1 MAVIYLFDSKKNLRR
16 MVRKGVK
23 EIIHN
28 EGEYTATAQILS
40 KDKPAYGDH
49 FGFMCADGRF
59 RMFLVNVMEITDET
73 KTCTITGT
81 DAAIAELEGSVLETL
96 PMNETTAIE
105 AATGALRGTG
115 WQIGAT
121 TGDGT
126 VRAPDAYFTTV
137 WAVLKTI
144 SAAAKVRVEPYFE
157 FATGKIVGRKVDIL
171 DRTPVF
177 RGMIYTRRRGA
188 KNIHIIKEGIPYGR
202 VYPVGKIIGSG
213 DPPERL
219 TIAEAVWSTAGGKP
233 VNKPQGQLYIDYPG
247 AISAAA
253 YVFTDNREE
262 DPNEL
267 AQKAYED
274 LEKKQQPKAT
284 GTATVG
290 QMQRM
295 PGYAPRAI
303 ERGELVVVRTEEGDS
318 VEATATNVERY
329 YVHGELTKISIG
341 EQEDATFEEYIAR
354 LTDSA
359 EANAAAAGGAGAG
372 ARENKQLILNAT
384 ELIQLNSQRIELNA
398 QQILLRATITDL
410 QDLEGD
416 ISVLFSEVYID
427 MDALEAK
434 IELKAS
440 QTVVNNLTN
449 QVTEMSATLTIQ
461 AEMIE
466 SRVEKNGVISAI
478 NQTAEEIRISANRI
492 NLDGYVTASQLQ
504 ATNAQITNLMS
515 GLTAATVLE
524 TNLLNAQ
531 QANVTYLSANALN
544 LADISMQIRTVSMG
558 DVLSHRFLVESATGD
573 ISLQHSHAVT
583 VNETTGQVQ
592 LGEVSATGGNFN
604 IADTQFFKDAVAA
617 AGGDFT
623 LTAAGWISNGENI
636 VTAKNSK
643 TTKTLAVKLP
653 DFQVSGGDTWASNK
667 TTVYFSTQSVSV
679 PLKSVTVDASSIYT
693 NGKNAV
699 TLSAAGW
706 VNGENVVKAS
716 NGKTT
721 TVKLPAFT
729 VSGGT
734 VWSNKKTTVNFSTAS
749 VSTPLKSLTVDA
761 SSVYTDGYNA
771 GYNDAWAEAMD
782 SVEVVGSIRSIRN
795 TAANTFFAEG
805 SARAYLG
812 NVEVA
817 SDTFTKTQT
826 INVGQ

>member
-1 MAVIYLFDSKKNLRR
+1 MAVIYLFDSEKNLRR
-16 MVRKGVK
+16 MVRKGVQ

-49 FGFMCADGRF
+49 FGFVCADGRF
-59 RMFLVNVMEITDET
+59 RMFLVSVMEITDET

-121 TGDGT
+121 TGDGA

-137 WAVLKTI
+137 WAALKTI

-157 FATGKIVGRKVDIL
+157 FEAGKIVGRKVDIL

-219 TIAEAVWSTAGGKP
+219 TIAEAVWTTEGGKP
-233 VNKPQGQLYIDYPG
+233 VNKPQGQLFIDYPG
-247 AISAAA
+247 AISTAA

-262 DPNEL
+262 DPDEL
-267 AQKAYED
+267 ARKAYED
-274 LEKKQQPKAT
+274 LEKKQKPKAT

-295 PGYAPRAI
+295 PGYEPRAI

-329 YVHGELTKISIG
+329 YVHTELTKLVIG
-341 EQEDATFEEYIAR
+341 EQEEATFEEYIAR
-354 LTDSA
+354 LANSA

-372 ARENKQLILNAT
+372 VRQNKQLILNAE
-384 ELIQLNSQRIELNA
+384 ELIQLNAKRIELNA
-398 QQILLRATITDL
+398 EEILLRATKTEVVE
-410 QDLEGD
+410 LEEETA
-416 ISVLFSEVYID
+416 VLFSEVYID
-427 MDALEAK
+427 LDAAK
-434 IELKAS
+434 AQIELKAS
-440 QTVVNNLTN
+440 QQVVDNLGNTVDD
-449 QVTEMSATLTIQ
+449 MSATLTIQ
-461 AEMIE
+461 AQQI
-466 SRVEKNGVISAI
+466 SSKVERNGIISAI
-478 NQTAEEIRISANRI
+478 NQTAEEIKISASRI
-492 NLDGYVTASQLQ
+492 NLEGYVTASQLQ
-504 ATNAQITNLMS
+504 SVEAQITNLTT

-524 TNLLNAQ
+524 TNLLNAN
-531 QANVTYLSANALN
+531 QANISYLSASALN

-617 AGGDFT
+617 AGGGDIT

-636 VTAKNSK
+636 VTAKTSK
-643 TTKTLAVKLP
+643 ASKTLAVKLP
-653 DFQVSGGDTWASNK
+653 T
-667 TTVYFSTQSVSV
+667 FS
-679 PLKSVTVDASSIYT
+679 
-693 NGKNAV
+693 
-699 TLSAAGW
+699 
-706 VNGENVVKAS
+706 
-716 NGKTT
+716 
-721 TVKLPAFT
+721 

-734 VWSNKKTTVNFSTAS
+734 AWTSDNKTTVNFSTAS
-749 VSTPLKSLTVDA
+749 VSVPLKSLTVDA
-761 SSVYTDGYNA
+761 GSVYQKGYDAGYARGLDLGYDDGYEDGVGVGYDNGYAA
-771 GYNDAWAEAMD
+771 GYQAAQNDCTVHYSD
-782 SVEVVGSIRSIRN
+782 YTIRN
-795 TAANTFFAEG
+795 TAANTFFSSVKI
-805 SARAYLG
+805 SARIG
-812 NVEVA
+812 GTTVA
-817 SDTFTKTQT
+817 SATASKTQT

>member
-1 MAVIYLFDSKKNLRR
+1 MAVIYLFDSEKNMRR
-16 MVRKGVK
+16 MVRKGVQ

-96 PMNETTAIE
+96 PMNDTTAIE

-115 WQIGAT
+115 WQIGTT
-121 TGDGT
+121 TGDGE

-137 WAVLKTI
+137 WAALKTI
-144 SAAAKVRVEPYFE
+144 SAAAKVRIEPYFE
-157 FATGKIVGRKVDIL
+157 FAGGRIVGRKVDIL

-219 TIAEAVWSTAGGKP
+219 TIAEAVWTTAGGKP
-233 VNKPQGQLYIDYPG
+233 VNKPKGQLFIDYPG

-262 DPNEL
+262 DPDEL
-267 AQKAYED
+267 ARKAYED
-274 LEKKQQPKAT
+274 LEKKQKPKAT
-284 GTATVG
+284 GTANVG

-295 PGYAPRAI
+295 PGYEPRAI

-329 YVHGELTKISIG
+329 YVHTELTKLVIG

-354 LTDSA
+354 LADSA

-372 ARENKQLILNAT
+372 VRQNKQLILNAE
-384 ELIQLNSQRIELNA
+384 ELIQLNAKRIELNA
-398 QQILLRATITDL
+398 EEILLRATKTEVVE
-410 QDLEGD
+410 LEEE

-427 MDALEAK
+427 LDAAK
-434 IELKAS
+434 AQIELKAS
-440 QTVVNNLTN
+440 QQVVDNLGNTVDDMN
-449 QVTEMSATLTIQ
+449 ATLTIQ
-461 AEMIE
+461 AQQI
-466 SRVEKNGVISAI
+466 SSKVERNGVISAI
-478 NQTAEEIRISANRI
+478 NQTAEEVKIAAARI
-492 NLDGYVTASQLQ
+492 NLEGYVKASELE
-504 ATNAQITNLMS
+504 ATNAMISNLMS
-515 GLTAATVLE
+515 GLVAATVLD
-524 TNLLNAQ
+524 TNLLKAQ
-531 QANVTYLSANALN
+531 QVNSTYVSCNALN
-544 LADISMQIRTVSMG
+544 IADISTQFRTVSMG
-558 DVLSHRFLVESATGD
+558 SVMSHRFVVESASAD
-573 ISLQHSHAVT
+573 ISLQHSHAVS

-604 IADTQFFKDAVAA
+604 IADTKFFKDAVAA
-617 AGGDFT
+617 AQGGGDIT

-636 VTAKNSK
+636 VTASTKSQ
-643 TTKTLAVKLP
+643 TKTLAVKLP
-653 DFQVSGGDTWASNK
+653 EFKVSGGTTWNSQNK
-667 TTVYFSTQSVSV
+667 TTVYFSTDSVTGS
-679 PLKSVTVDASSIYT
+679 LKSKEVDASSIYT
-693 NGKNAV
+693 NGYDAGYAKGLDLGYDDGYEEGVEVGYDNGYSQGFQAAMKDCTVHYSDYTIKN
-699 TLSAAGW
+699 SAA
-706 VNGENVVKAS
+706 NY
-716 NGKTT
+716 
-721 TVKLPAFT
+721 
-729 VSGGT
+729 
-734 VWSNKKTTVNFSTAS
+734 FS
-749 VSTPLKSLTVDA
+749 
-761 SSVYTDGYNA
+761 SSVRIYAKIDGQ
-771 GYNDAWAEAMD
+771 
-782 SVEVVGSIRSIRN
+782 
-795 TAANTFFAEG
+795 T
-805 SARAYLG
+805 
-812 NVEVA
+812 VA
-817 SDTFTKTQT
+817 STIATKGQQ

>member
-1 MAVIYLFDSKKNLRR
+1 MAVIYLFDSAKNLRR
-16 MVRKGVK
+16 MVRKGVQ

-96 PMNETTAIE
+96 PMNDTTAIE

-121 TGDGT
+121 TGDGA

-157 FATGKIVGRKVDIL
+157 FAAGKIVGRKVDIL

-188 KNIHIIKEGIPYGR
+188 KNIHIVKEGIPYGR

-219 TIAEAVWSTAGGKP
+219 TIADAVWTTAGGNP
-233 VNKPQGQLYIDYPG
+233 VNKPQGQLFIDYPG

-329 YVHGELTKISIG
+329 YVHTELTKISIG

-354 LTDSA
+354 LSEETA
-359 EANAAAAGGAGAG
+359 ENASAAGGAGAG
-372 ARENKQLILNAT
+372 AKENKQMILNAE
-384 ELIQLNSQRIELNA
+384 ELIQLNAERIEANA
-398 QQILLRATITDL
+398 QQILLRATIT
-410 QDLEGD
+410 QVQELEN
-416 ISVLFSEVYID
+416 STETQFNEVYID
-427 MDALEAK
+427 LDALEAS
-434 IELKAS
+434 IELKASQQSVDSLANRVTTNESAIELNKANIALKAS
-440 QTVVNNLTN
+440 QTVVDALGTRVTQAEIDIDGVESQITLKANKVVVDGILSAGLTGVTTLSASTVSGNNMYCDSLTIN
-449 QVTEMSATLTIQ
+449 DDLVLTRSATLMKTATLSRSTTSIKDFYGETHTVVSGVSLDIDYETI
-461 AEMIE
+461 
-466 SRVEKNGVISAI
+466 V
-478 NQTAEEIRISANRI
+478 
-492 NLDGYVTASQLQ
+492 
-504 ATNAQITNLMS
+504 
-515 GLTAATVLE
+515 
-524 TNLLNAQ
+524 
-531 QANVTYLSANALN
+531 YLS
-544 LADISMQIRTVSMG
+544 T
-558 DVLSHRFLVESATGD
+558 
-573 ISLQHSHAVT
+573 
-583 VNETTGQVQ
+583 
-592 LGEVSATGGNFN
+592 
-604 IADTQFFKDAVAA
+604 
-617 AGGDFT
+617 
-623 LTAAGWISNGENI
+623 
-636 VTAKNSK
+636 
-643 TTKTLAVKLP
+643 
-653 DFQVSGGDTWASNK
+653 
-667 TTVYFSTQSVSV
+667 
-679 PLKSVTVDASSIYT
+679 
-693 NGKNAV
+693 
-699 TLSAAGW
+699 
-706 VNGENVVKAS
+706 
-716 NGKTT
+716 
-721 TVKLPAFT
+721 
-729 VSGGT
+729 
-734 VWSNKKTTVNFSTAS
+734 
-749 VSTPLKSLTVDA
+749 
-761 SSVYTDGYNA
+761 
-771 GYNDAWAEAMD
+771 
-782 SVEVVGSIRSIRN
+782 
-795 TAANTFFAEG
+795 
-805 SARAYLG
+805 
-812 NVEVA
+812 
-817 SDTFTKTQT
+817 
-826 INVGQ
+826 

>member
-1 MAVIYLFDSKKNLRR
+1 MAVIYLFDSAKNLRR
-16 MVRKGVK
+16 MVRKGVQ

-96 PMNETTAIE
+96 PMNDTTAIE

-121 TGDGT
+121 TGDGA

-157 FATGKIVGRKVDIL
+157 FANGKIVGRKVDIL

-219 TIAEAVWSTAGGKP
+219 TIADAVWTTAGGKP
-233 VNKPQGQLYIDYPG
+233 VNKPQGQLFIDYPG
-247 AISAAA
+247 AISTAA

-329 YVHGELTKISIG
+329 YVHTELTKLMIG
-341 EQEDATFEEYIAR
+341 EQEEATFEEYIAR
-354 LTDSA
+354 LSEETA
-359 EANAAAAGGAGAG
+359 ENASAAGGAGAG
-372 ARENKQLILNAT
+372 AKENKQMILNAE
-384 ELIQLNSQRIELNA
+384 ELIQLNAERIEANA
-398 QQILLRATITDL
+398 QQILLRATIT
-410 QDLEGD
+410 QVQELEN
-416 ISVLFSEVYID
+416 STETQFNEVYID
-427 MDALEAK
+427 LDALEAS

-440 QTVVNNLTN
+440 QQSVDNLNNTVE
-449 QVTEMSATLTIQ
+449 QMSATLTIQ
-461 AEMIE
+461 AEQISM
-466 SRVEKNGVISAI
+466 RVEKNGVISAI
-478 NQTAEEIRISANRI
+478 NQTAEEILISASRI
-492 NLDGYVTASQLQ
+492 NLSGYVTASAFEAEM
-504 ATNAQITNLMS
+504 ATIDNIFAGYSEISSLGIANNLYARNANFTENLR
-515 GLTAATVLE
+515 LFE
-524 TNLLNAQ
+524 KQ
-531 QANVTYLSANALN
+531 
-544 LADISMQIRTVSMG
+544 
-558 DVLSHRFLVESATGD
+558 
-573 ISLQHSHAVT
+573 
-583 VNETTGQVQ
+583 
-592 LGEVSATGGNFN
+592 
-604 IADTQFFKDAVAA
+604 
-617 AGGDFT
+617 
-623 LTAAGWISNGENI
+623 AGWKTATLYKGGSVSVTSTTNYTVWGYDGNPIGTVRGIPSGFGFSASSNGEI
-636 VTAKNSK
+636 
-643 TTKTLAVKLP
+643 
-653 DFQVSGGDTWASNK
+653 
-667 TTVYFSTQSVSV
+667 
-679 PLKSVTVDASSIYT
+679 
-693 NGKNAV
+693 
-699 TLSAAGW
+699 
-706 VNGENVVKAS
+706 
-716 NGKTT
+716 
-721 TVKLPAFT
+721 
-729 VSGGT
+729 
-734 VWSNKKTTVNFSTAS
+734 
-749 VSTPLKSLTVDA
+749 
-761 SSVYTDGYNA
+761 
-771 GYNDAWAEAMD
+771 
-782 SVEVVGSIRSIRN
+782 
-795 TAANTFFAEG
+795 
-805 SARAYLG
+805 AYLG
-812 NVEVA
+812 
-817 SDTFTKTQT
+817 QL
-826 INVGQ
+826 

>member
-16 MVRKGVK
+16 MVRKGVQ

-115 WQIGAT
+115 WQTGTI

-219 TIAEAVWSTAGGKP
+219 TIADAVWTTAGGKP
-233 VNKPQGQLYIDYPG
+233 VNKPQGQLFIEYPG
-247 AISAAA
+247 AISTAA

-329 YVHGELTKISIG
+329 YVHTELTKLMIG

-354 LTDSA
+354 LSEETA
-359 EANAAAAGGAGAG
+359 ENASAAGGAGAG
-372 ARENKQLILNAT
+372 AKENKQMILNAE
-384 ELIQLNSQRIELNA
+384 ELIQLNAERIEANA
-398 QQILLRATITDL
+398 QQILLRATIT
-410 QDLEGD
+410 QVQELEN
-416 ISVLFSEVYID
+416 STETQFNEVYID
-427 MDALEAK
+427 LDALEAS
-434 IELKAS
+434 IELKASQQSVDSLANRVTTNESAIELNKANIALKAS
-440 QTVVNNLTN
+440 QTVVDALGTRVTQAEIDIDGVESQITLKANKVVVDGILSAGLTGVTTLSASTVSGNNMYCDRLTIN
-449 QVTEMSATLTIQ
+449 DDLVLTRSATLMKTATLSRSTTSIKDFYGETHTVVSGVSLDINYETI
-461 AEMIE
+461 
-466 SRVEKNGVISAI
+466 V
-478 NQTAEEIRISANRI
+478 
-492 NLDGYVTASQLQ
+492 
-504 ATNAQITNLMS
+504 
-515 GLTAATVLE
+515 
-524 TNLLNAQ
+524 
-531 QANVTYLSANALN
+531 YLS
-544 LADISMQIRTVSMG
+544 T
-558 DVLSHRFLVESATGD
+558 
-573 ISLQHSHAVT
+573 
-583 VNETTGQVQ
+583 
-592 LGEVSATGGNFN
+592 
-604 IADTQFFKDAVAA
+604 
-617 AGGDFT
+617 
-623 LTAAGWISNGENI
+623 
-636 VTAKNSK
+636 
-643 TTKTLAVKLP
+643 
-653 DFQVSGGDTWASNK
+653 
-667 TTVYFSTQSVSV
+667 
-679 PLKSVTVDASSIYT
+679 
-693 NGKNAV
+693 
-699 TLSAAGW
+699 
-706 VNGENVVKAS
+706 
-716 NGKTT
+716 
-721 TVKLPAFT
+721 
-729 VSGGT
+729 
-734 VWSNKKTTVNFSTAS
+734 
-749 VSTPLKSLTVDA
+749 
-761 SSVYTDGYNA
+761 
-771 GYNDAWAEAMD
+771 
-782 SVEVVGSIRSIRN
+782 
-795 TAANTFFAEG
+795 
-805 SARAYLG
+805 
-812 NVEVA
+812 
-817 SDTFTKTQT
+817 
-826 INVGQ
+826 